1 MKNICIIGAGK
12 FGLSLNH
19 CLNKK
24 ENKIYFH
31 SKTQKY
37 KELNYIK
44 NVKDFVKMDYFIL
57 CMSSKFLDKRL
68 NLIKDKLENKKILI
82 TEKSFDLEEKDFVS
96 KVVEKKLKTKNIAFI
111 SGANLSK
118 EILQNKICAFD
129 ISSKKIKLANEFKNL
144 INKKYII
151 NISKNILENQLSGI
165 YKNIIAIGS
174 GIIYSLNLGENF
186 RNYFI
191 SKSLEELENLNKFF
205 KLKNKSDKNTRI
217 ADLFLTC
224 NSKNSRNFTFG
235 VNLVKNQNE
244 KNSETIEGLL
254 NINILFEKIKN
265 QNKENF
271 KILNLL
277 NKIIEKKEFNKKEL
291 KEKFEK
297 LF

>member
-12 FGLSLNH
+12 FGLSLNGDVK
-19 CLNKK
+19 KK

-96 KVVEKKLKTKNIAFI
+96 KVVEKKLKTKNVAFI

-205 KLKNKSDKNTRI
+205 KLKNQSDKNTRI